1 MPAESR
7 GFTLIELMVTVAVLA
22 ILAAL
27 AVPSFMDF
35 RQRSALRGAADQ
47 VTVFWG
53 NARFEALKRDALV
66 KVGFRSSGNTF
77 CLGAATTTDPA
88 DDTACDCFDPAAT
101 SNACNVSLYPASQAD
116 WNGVRVASNPTL
128 GEGDGSSANGV
139 AVINPKRAG
148 LTESADAGRILLRS
162 PANGPMD
169 YRLDVVIDRNG
180 RAFQCEPGAAPSKLS
195 DYTSR
200 RC

>member
-139 AVINPKRAG
+139 AN
-148 LTESADAGRILLRS
+148 S
-162 PANGPMD
+162 
-169 YRLDVVIDRNG
+169 
-180 RAFQCEPGAAPSKLS
+180 
-195 DYTSR
+195 
-200 RC
+200 